1 MDFLNQIYLYL
12 VCLGTFLAVD
22 FFWLGIVARNFYRR
36 ELGELMAEST
46 NWFAAV
52 VFYLLFVVG
61 IIVFVVNPS
70 IEKGSLARTIG
81 LGFLFGIITYATY
94 DLTNLATLAGWS
106 LRVTGVDLLWGGV
119 LSAIV
124 STVGYLVG
132 STFLA

>member
-1 MDFLNQIYLYL
+1 
-12 VCLGTFLAVD
+12 
-22 FFWLGIVARNFYRR
+22 
-36 ELGELMAEST
+36 MAEST
-46 NWFAAV
+46 NWLAAI